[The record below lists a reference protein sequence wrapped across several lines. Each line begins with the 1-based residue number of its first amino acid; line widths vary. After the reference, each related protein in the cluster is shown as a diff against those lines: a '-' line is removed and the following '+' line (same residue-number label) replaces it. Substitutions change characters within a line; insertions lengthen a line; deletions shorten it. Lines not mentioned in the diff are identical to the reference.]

1 VFDAKTLVPLKTVQD
16 YLRYAYSRFREA
28 DLFYGHG
35 SDNAWD
41 ESVHLILGVLHLPWE
56 TDTSLLVGKLAD
68 FEKARLADALRLRV
82 EERVPVAYI
91 LGEAWFMGLPFKVT
105 KDVLIPRSPL
115 AELLEN
121 ELQPWLE
128 DLAPQRILDLC
139 CGSGCIGIAAGMVFP
154 ESEIVLSDISPEA
167 LEVAE
172 SNIKLHRVDGK
183 VSILVSDLFDKI
195 SGTFDIILTN
205 PPYVDQPDM
214 AALPAEFLHE
224 PRLGLESGQDGLE
237 ATRMILARAGEYL
250 NDGGFLV
257 CEVGNSIDA
266 LFEQFPNVMFVCP
279 EFEHGGHGVFVLRH
293 SQLLEHQA
301 EFKAAAGITAPYLT

>member
-1 VFDAKTLVPLKTVQD
+1 MFDAKTLAPLETVQD

-41 ESVHLILGVLHLPWE
+41 EAVHLVLGVLHLPWE
-56 TDTSLLVGKLAD
+56 TDAALLVGKLAD
-68 FEKARLADALRLRV
+68 FEKAKLAEALRLRV

-91 LGEAWFMGLPFKVT
+91 IGEAWFMGMPFNVT
-105 KDVLIPRSPL
+105 RDVLIPRSPL

-121 ELQPWLE
+121 DLQPWLE

-154 ESEIVLSDISPEA
+154 EAEIIISDISPEA
-167 LEVAE
+167 LTVAGT
-172 SNIKLHRVDGK
+172 NIRRHRVEAQ
-183 VSILVSDLFDKI
+183 VRAVESDLFDNVK
-195 SGTFDIILTN
+195 GTFDIILTN

-214 AALPAEFLHE
+214 DSLPPEFLHE

-237 ATRMILARAGEYL
+237 ATRQILARAGDFL
-250 NDGGFLV
+250 NKGGFLV
-257 CEVGNSIDA
+257 CEVGNSIEA
-266 LFEQFPNVMFVCP
+266 LFAQFPNVMFVCP
-279 EFEHGGHGVFVLRH
+279 EFEFGGHGVFVLSRD
-293 SQLLEHQA
+293 QLLEHQT
-301 EFKAAAGITAPYLT
+301 EFKQAAGLTAL